1 VSARGFAL
9 GALLLLGGCVQRTPP
24 PVPLPVPVP
33 QSTPVS
39 PVPPV
44 LAPILNNAMLV
55 GVTLAEAQPVDE
67 VAAARALAA
76 FRASCPVLVK
86 RIDTS
91 GLTRPEDWIGPC
103 AQAEAVAPGAAAA
116 FFREQFDWARV
127 GDGKAFAT
135 GYYEPEIAGSR
146 TQQPGFDTPIYALP
160 ADLVRC
166 TRLDGTPGRGRLDPV
181 TQACLPYF
189 TRAEISDGA
198 LGGRGLEIAW
208 AGDPV
213 ALFFVEVQGSG
224 RLRLADGSV
233 MRIGYAGQNGQAYT
247 AIGRLLRERGTLP
260 PGGATMQGIVGWI
273 AAHPEEGKALLRE
286 NASYV
291 FFKELIGPGPLGAL
305 GVAVGPKASV
315 AADPAFIPLGAPVF
329 LSLDRPEASG
339 LWVAQDTG
347 GAIKGANR
355 VDTFW
360 GAGAEAER
368 IAGGMAASGTAWVLL
383 PRGLVDR
390 AHARR

>member
-1 VSARGFAL
+1 MSARAIAL
-9 GALLLLGGCVQRTPP
+9 GALSLLAGCVQRTLPP
-24 PVPLPVPVP
+24 L
-33 QSTPVS
+33 TAPVS
-39 PVPPV
+39 VAKPTPAPPAPVT
-44 LAPILNNAMLV
+44 ILNNAL
-55 GVTLAEAQPVDE
+55 LAGITQAEPQPVDE
-67 VAAARALAA
+67 IAAARALVA
-76 FRASCPVLVK
+76 FRTSCPVLGK
-86 RIDTS
+86 RVDSS
-91 GLTRPEDWIGPC
+91 GLTKPEDWIGPC
-103 AQAEAVAPGAAAA
+103 AKAEAVTPGAAAV
-116 FFREQFDWARV
+116 FFREQFDWAQI

-146 TQQPGFDTPIYALP
+146 TRQPGYDAPIYALP

-166 TRLDGTPGRGRLDPV
+166 TRPDGTPGRGRVDPI
-181 TQACLPYF
+181 TQACLPFF
-189 TRAEISDGA
+189 TRPEIEDGA
-198 LGGRGLEIAW
+198 IGARGLEIAW
-208 AGDPV
+208 AADPV

-233 MRIGYAGQNGQAYT
+233 MRIGYAGQNGHPYT
-247 AIGRLLRERGTLP
+247 AIGRLLRDRNLLP
-260 PGGATMQGIVGWI
+260 PGGATMQGIVNWI
-273 AAHPEEGKALLRE
+273 AAHSEEGKALLRE

-291 FFKELIGPGPLGAL
+291 FFKELTGQGPLGAL
-305 GVAVGPKASV
+305 GIAVGPRASV

-368 IAGGMAASGTAWVLL
+368 IAGGMAANGTAVVLL
-383 PRGLVDR
+383 PRGAVER
-390 AHARR
+390 AHAGR

>member
-1 VSARGFAL
+1 MSARGLAL
-9 GALLLLGGCVQRTPP
+9 GALLLLTGCVQRTPP
-24 PVPLPVPVP
+24 PVTSPVPVAKP
-33 QSTPVS
+33 APAP
-39 PVPPV
+39 PVPV
-44 LAPILNNAMLV
+44 TILNNAL
-55 GVTLAEAQPVDE
+55 LAGITRAEPQPVDE
-67 VAAARALAA
+67 AAAARALVA
-76 FRASCPVLVK
+76 FLTSCPLLVK
-86 RIDTS
+86 RVDSS
-91 GLTRPEDWIGPC
+91 GLTKPEDWTGPC
-103 AQAEAVAPGAAAA
+103 AQAEAVTPGAAAA
-116 FFREQFDWARV
+116 FFREEFDWARI

-146 TQQPGFDTPIYALP
+146 TRQPGYDTPIYALP

-166 TRLDGTPGRGRLDPV
+166 TRPDGSPGRGRVDPV

-189 TRAEISDGA
+189 TRPEIEDGA
-198 LGGRGLEIAW
+198 IGARGLEIAW
-208 AGDPV
+208 AADPV

-233 MRIGYAGQNGQAYT
+233 MRIGYAGQNGHPYT
-247 AIGRLLRERGTLP
+247 AIGRLLRERNLLP

-273 AAHPEEGKALLRE
+273 AVHPDEGKALLRE

-291 FFKELIGPGPLGAL
+291 FFKELTGPGPLGAL
-305 GVAVGPKASV
+305 GIAVGPRASV

-368 IAGGMAASGTAWVLL
+368 IAGGMAASGTAVVLL
-383 PRGLVDR
+383 PRGAVVR
-390 AHARR
+390 AHAGR